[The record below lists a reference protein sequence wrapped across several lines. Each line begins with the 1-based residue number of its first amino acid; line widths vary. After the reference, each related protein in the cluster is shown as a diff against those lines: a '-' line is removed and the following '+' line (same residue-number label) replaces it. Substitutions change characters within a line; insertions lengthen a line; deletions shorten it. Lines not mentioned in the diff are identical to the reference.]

1 MSNIR
6 FALPNIF
13 NQDAERLADFAYE
26 HSFTGIDWSLSLDLP
41 RQDFAERIGRLK
53 DFELRY
59 HCRFYGIDLAYAD
72 QRAEQSMDIFKRIVR
87 MVSDIGG
94 GQITVHIGLG
104 HNSVEELDWEKGI
117 ENLAAL
123 VSFGSDHGVTVC
135 LENLTTVWT
144 SQPELFESLV
154 KESRAGVTFDIGHA
168 HVCQKDRPEVDL
180 CEQYVLPHK
189 ERIFNAHIYHTEI
202 PWLGHLAPK
211 SLEDIADRLEV
222 LKTAT
227 PCDWWVIELAEPDEI
242 LRTRDFLE
250 RYVQENHFERQSL
263 LKMGI

>member
-1 MSNIR
+1 MSDMH

-13 NQDAERLADFAYE
+13 NQDAGRLADFAYE
-26 HSFTGIDWSLSLDLP
+26 HGFEGIDWSLSLDLVQ
-41 RQDFAERIGRLK
+41 QDFAERIGRLK

-87 MVSDIGG
+87 MVSDVGG
-94 GQITVHIGLG
+94 GQMTVHIGLG
-104 HNSVEELDWEKGI
+104 HNSDGELDWGKGV

-144 SQPELFESLV
+144 SQPDLFESLI
-154 KESRAGVTFDIGHA
+154 KESGAGITFDIGHA
-168 HVCQKDRPEVDL
+168 HVCQEDRAEGDL

-189 ERIFNAHIYHTEI
+189 ERVFNAHIYHTEI
-202 PWLGHLAPK
+202 PWLGHLAPR

-222 LKTAT
+222 LKRAT
-227 PCDWWVIELAEPDEI
+227 FCNWWVIELADPDEI
-242 LRTRDFLE
+242 LKTRDFLD
-250 RYVQENHFERQSL
+250 RYVRENHFEQRSFL
-263 LKMGI
+263 TMGI